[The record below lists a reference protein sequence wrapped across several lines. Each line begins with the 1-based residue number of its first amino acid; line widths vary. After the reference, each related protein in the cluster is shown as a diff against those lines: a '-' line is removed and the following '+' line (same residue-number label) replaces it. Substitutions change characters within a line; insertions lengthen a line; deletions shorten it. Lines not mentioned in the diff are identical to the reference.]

1 MICFLFK
8 SESLLFFFVDML
20 NGLIAKK
27 IEMSQVFQEDGI
39 LIPVTVLEVGPCV
52 VTQIKNAA
60 KEGYTS
66 IQLGFGHQKPKN
78 LKKSLLGHFKNI
90 RSKPVTL
97 REFPLQKI
105 EENLVTGKKLQV
117 TDIFEVGNKVQIMG
131 ISKGKGFAGVV
142 KRHGFHGGP
151 KTHGQSDRHR
161 APGSIGGRTDPGRVY
176 KGKKMSGHMGSERI
190 TVRGLEVI
198 AIDGKKNQMKVKG
211 AVPGYRGSIL
221 TITKEN

>member
-1 MICFLFK
+1 
-8 SESLLFFFVDML
+8 ML

-27 IEMSQVFQEDGI
+27 IEMSQVFKEDGT
-39 LIPVTVLEVGPCV
+39 LAPVTVLEVGPCV
-52 VTQIKNAA
+52 VTQVKNEA
-60 KEGYTS
+60 KEGYIS
-66 IQLGFGHQKPKN
+66 LQLGFGHQKPKK
-78 LKKSLLGHFKNI
+78 LKKSLWGHLKNI

-97 REFPLQKI
+97 REFRIVKI
-105 EENLVTGKKLQV
+105 EEGLTVGKELQV
-117 TDIFEVGNKVQIMG
+117 TDVFAVGNKVQVMG
-131 ISKGKGFAGVV
+131 VSKGKGFAGVV

-176 KGKKMSGHMGSERI
+176 RGKKMSGHMGHERI
-190 TVRGLEVI
+190 TVKGLEVI
-198 AIDGKKNQMKVKG
+198 AIDKQNNQMKVKG